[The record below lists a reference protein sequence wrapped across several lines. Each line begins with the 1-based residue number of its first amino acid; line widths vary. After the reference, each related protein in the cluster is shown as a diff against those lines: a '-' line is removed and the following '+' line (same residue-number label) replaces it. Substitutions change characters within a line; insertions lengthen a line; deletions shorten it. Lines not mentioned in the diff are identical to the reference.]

1 MEVRDIDAYR
11 AKQGLSETSD
21 PEIDR
26 PLSRKPGF
34 NGIRSLADMDTAIS
48 EFLRDA
54 RKQQDLTREELAQL
68 LGLSGQV
75 YGRYERAFSKMHVTR
90 MIHLSELLG
99 FKPIEMIYAAAPHL
113 FGDTEN
119 ESRNRIALMR
129 LMSKMRPEAVE
140 SLLKLIAGFSGD
152 AEKSSDRP

>member
-1 MEVRDIDAYR
+1 MDVKDIDAYR
-11 AKQGLSETSD
+11 AKRGLVETTD

-26 PLSRKPGF
+26 PLSRKAGF
-34 NGIRSLADMDTAIS
+34 NGLVPLGDMDRAIS

-54 RKQQDLTREELAQL
+54 RKEQDLTREELAEL

-90 MIHLSELLG
+90 LIHLSELLG

-113 FGDTEN
+113 FGETE
-119 ESRNRIALMR
+119 EEARSRIALLR
-129 LMSKMRPEAVE
+129 LMSRMRPATVE
-140 SLLKLIAGFSGD
+140 TLLKLIAEISGD
-152 AEKSSDRP
+152 ADSPAKP